1 MKQQLL
7 RDVGTSNPIT
17 VSPETYLSNAA
28 EIMTTR
34 KISSLIVVEDNRPM
48 GIITER
54 DLARAAYRFEEI
66 GQVVVAQVMSESLVT
81 APDDMDIFEAYNL
94 IRANN
99 IRHLVIVDS
108 EHHPVAIVSQS
119 DIMKGLGLGSFLE
132 MQHLDR
138 IMTRVVLTITPK
150 STVFDAVNQMDR
162 HEVSCTVIEKGGYPV
177 GILTERDIV
186 GLWRKGIDFRKTCV
200 DEVMSSPLFL
210 VSEQSTT
217 YRAANLM
224 QRNHIRRLVVVD
236 GRGKLVG
243 LVTQSDIFEA
253 LEKKYVNFLQKIIH
267 DQKKRL
273 SEAQS
278 TLLEKSIYLDNILR
292 WSTDMAIVATDL
304 DYKIIFYNPAC
315 EDIFGYRAADVV
327 GKSAIDLHIKK
338 QADIKRFFSAIETVK
353 RGDEYRRQL
362 ELELN
367 GRRAILEAKISG
379 IVDRE
384 GRLMG
389 YVLMARDVTS
399 QKRMEEDLL
408 KAHKL
413 ESIAL
418 FAGGIAH
425 DFNNLLTA
433 VLGNVSLSKLMAEGQ
448 EDLCKRL
455 GEAEKAL
462 LKAKDLTQKLLTFA
476 SGGAPVKKVVSLVE
490 TLRETA
496 NFIMSGSN
504 VCCEY
509 VFDDNLM
516 AVEVDRGQINQV
528 VTNLLINAMQA
539 MPEGGKII
547 IKATNITIGPDDAV
561 SLPAGRYVKI
571 SIVDQGIGIP
581 RQYLSKIFD
590 PYFTTKQKGSGLG
603 LAICHSI
610 IHGHGG
616 MITVDSE
623 VGKGTSFHIY
633 LPGTDKQV
641 IAKKDET
648 VDLKKQG
655 GKVLIMDDEEI
666 ILDVAGEILKFLGY
680 EPVAAK
686 DGLEAIEKY
695 EEAKA
700 AGAPFDAVIFDL
712 TVPGGMGGAAT
723 LKKLLELDPDV
734 TAIVSSGY
742 SNDPVMA
749 NYREYGFKG
758 IVSKPYQIEEL
769 GRVLEK
775 CLSK

>member
-17 VSPETYLSNAA
+17 VSPDAYLSDAA
-28 EIMTTR
+28 QIMTSK
-34 KISSLIVVEDNRPM
+34 KISSLIVVEDDRPK

-54 DLARAAYRFEEI
+54 DIAMAAHRFKEI
-66 GQVVVAQVMSESLVT
+66 GQVVVTQIMSESLIT

-94 IRANN
+94 IRAHN
-99 IRHLVIVDS
+99 IRHLVIVNR
-108 EHHPVAIVSQS
+108 EQRPVAVVSQS

-138 IMTRVVLTITPK
+138 IMTRVVLTIAPD

-186 GLWRKGIDFRKTCV
+186 DLWQKGIDFRKTHV
-200 DEVMSSPLFL
+200 KEVMSAPVFL
-210 VSEQSTT
+210 ISEQSTT
-217 YRAANLM
+217 YKAANLM
-224 QRNHIRRLVVVD
+224 QRHHIRRLVVVD

-253 LEKKYVNFLQKIIH
+253 LEKRYVNFLQNIIYE
-267 DQKKRL
+267 QNKRL
-273 SEAQS
+273 NETQNS
-278 TLLEKSIYLDNILR
+278 LLEKSIYLDNILR
-292 WSTDMAIVATDL
+292 WSTDMAIMATDL
-304 DYKIIFYNPAC
+304 DYRIIFYNPAC
-315 EDIFGYRAADVV
+315 EGIFGYKAEKVIGR
-327 GKSAIDLHIKK
+327 SAVDLHVKK
-338 QADIKRFFSAIETVK
+338 HADIRGFFSAIETVK
-353 RGDEYRRQL
+353 KGGEFQRQL

-367 GRRAILEAKISG
+367 GRRIFLEAKISG
-379 IVDRE
+379 IVDKE
-384 GRLMG
+384 GKLMG
-389 YVLMARDVTS
+389 YVMMARDVTS

-433 VLGNVSLSKLMAEGQ
+433 VLGNVSLAKIMAEDQ

-455 GEAEKAL
+455 SEAEKAL

-496 NFIMSGSN
+496 DFIMSGSN
-504 VCCEY
+504 IRCEY
-509 VFDDNLM
+509 VFDDELM

-547 IKATNITIGPDDAV
+547 IKATNTTIKPQDNM

-571 SIVDQGIGIP
+571 SITDQGIGIP

-623 VGKGTSFHIY
+623 IGKGTSFHVY
-633 LPGTDKQV
+633 LPGSDKKV
-641 IAKKDET
+641 IANKDAD
-648 VDLKKQG
+648 VNLKKQG
-655 GKVLIMDDEEI
+655 GRVLIMDDEEI

-680 EPVAAK
+680 EPAVAR
-686 DGLEAIEKY
+686 DGAEAIEIYK
-695 EEAKA
+695 EAMA
-700 AGAPFDAVIFDL
+700 AGTPFDAVIFDL

-723 LKKLLELDPDV
+723 LKRLLELDPNV

-749 NYREYGFKG
+749 NYKDYGFKG

-769 GRVLEK
+769 GQVLEK